1 MIKVHHIAIWCRD
14 LESMRQFYCRYFG
27 FVHGERYS
35 SKTHEFTSYFLHH
48 SGNDSCM
55 IELMHDPAITLSHSE
70 TVTGITHIAL
80 SAGSEE
86 NVRML
91 TETLRADGYAVVSD
105 PRRTGDGY
113 YESQVL
119 DPEGNR
125 IEITV

>member
-1 MIKVHHIAIWCRD
+1 MRIHHIAIWYRD
-14 LESMRQFYCRYFG
+14 LESMKQFYCRYFG
-27 FVHGERYS
+27 FGHGERYS
-35 SKTHEFTSYFLHH
+35 SKTHKFTSYFLHPT
-48 SGNDSCM
+48 GDETCM
-55 IELMHDPAITLSHSE
+55 VELMYDPDIILSHSE
-70 TVTGITHIAL
+70 TVTGIAHIAL

-86 NVRML
+86 NVRLL
-91 TETLRADGYAVVSD
+91 TETLRKDGFIVASE